1 MSFWDE
7 KETKRLF
14 QKLPFHNTFIAKP
27 HIKQPRNVDLL
38 HELPFYNELSIN
50 QVSKAFKRYA
60 RSYKIEIIDSKGL
73 LPQLKASKSDI
84 NDLFKNLLEE
94 NKGLNIK

>member
-1 MSFWDE
+1 M
-7 KETKRLF
+7 F

-73 LPQLKASKSDI
+73 LPQLKA
-84 NDLFKNLLEE
+84 KNLLDE